1 MERILKG
8 LRNIYGRHPIVFIMK
23 YTTLIQSKTRRGYFD
38 EIVPYMPEDDLNTG
52 RNMKD
57 ALKDTILSK

>member
-1 MERILKG
+1 MDG
-8 LRNIYGRHPIVFIMK
+8 TPIVFIMK

-52 RNMKD
+52 RNMKY
-57 ALKDTILSK
+57 AFKDTILSK